1 MLRAWPGTRGQ
12 SILQIW
18 TGAPCHLGESRE
30 LAYREI
36 REAQSFICGQD
47 ERRELQYFTHS
58 LEEFND
64 PRKVSKIGCARLI
77 GKLTRGSRYM
87 PGILRSYRSSSGDMI
102 PKVVWKDRFGF
113 DWGDWWDGC
122 TALASLCKI
131 VLSNC
136 GNDRLG
142 SIERCMRCINL
153 YPLALRCR
161 FILTDL
167 GNS

>member
-1 MLRAWPGTRGQ
+1 MQKPAFHSADPMLRAWPGTRGQ

-64 PRKVSKIGCARLI
+64 PRKIYAGNFE
-77 GKLTRGSRYM
+77 KLQELKRRY
-87 PGILRSYRSSSGDMI
+87 D
-102 PKVVWKDRFGF
+102 PKGGLKGPFW
-113 DWGDWWDGC
+113 
-122 TALASLCKI
+122 I
-131 VLSNC
+131 
-136 GNDRLG
+136 
-142 SIERCMRCINL
+142 
-153 YPLALRCR
+153 
-161 FILTDL
+161 
-167 GNS
+167 